1 MFVHYDHFGHFY
13 SSQYLWDKNQVLITL
28 FFPVL
33 LERAHEGSLL
43 GVGLEPAVT
52 KLGGGV
58 DELEVDDLQGPLL
71 GVGQQG
77 LAEGQHPLLGADAG
91 ALEHDEVLLHLAVV
105 GEAAHGVN
113 GLVRQVIVGGSIVL
127 NQLKT
132 TKCQYLMIQ
141 SFNV

>member
-1 MFVHYDHFGHFY
+1 MFVHYDHFGHFC
-13 SSQYLWDKNQVLITL
+13 SSQYLWGKNHILITL

-58 DELEVDDLQGPLL
+58 DELEVNDLQGPLL

-77 LAEGQHPLLGADAG
+77 LPQGQSPLLGSNAT
-91 ALEHDEVLLHLAVV
+91 
-105 GEAAHGVN
+105 
-113 GLVRQVIVGGSIVL
+113 SL
-127 NQLKT
+127 NKLT
-132 TKCQYLMIQ
+132 Y
-141 SFNV
+141 